1 MSSFR
6 LYSYRDVFNDGDD
19 KLHPGFKI
27 SKTLLV
33 LTKTRPFHKRYIPL
47 TGEELQSAHLKPT
60 KCYLTTADNQAA
72 KRYNNARTGELVLP
86 KENVAPLIPTKNFS
100 SLFSIS
106 IMSDQTTAP
115 SANTPAAG
123 QAAKIILIA
132 NAAGVNRALLL
143 NPTVDAFPDADSGE
157 EVTQW
162 AHKLSFNADGSP
174 RLAEPIEAQAAF
186 DFYMSFVENGV
197 DEASAPFWAII
208 EAPCTIAHVRGV
220 TDILLKELG
229 ESKTVNFNADAFKT
243 WFEAQPDQTL
253 ALGIVYDAAFGEGDT
268 QEVAVLEIGSTMHVA
283 ATVEETA
290 AAIQT
295 AIENAQPAATTTE
308 GVVDAATV
316 AAETTAPDA
325 AAIETPVVQA
335 TTVEDL
341 DTTDGGSAIQAIA
354 DQGGLIRA
362 ATASAEAAAN
372 TFDAIAKA
380 NQAIGEIAVAAAA
393 QQRATAAVLGAAGVQ
408 TVELPAT
415 APVEEVPAT

>member
-1 MSSFR
+1 M
-6 LYSYRDVFNDGDD
+6 
-19 KLHPGFKI
+19 
-27 SKTLLV
+27 
-33 LTKTRPFHKRYIPL
+33 TKTRPFHKRYIPL

-86 KENVAPLIPTKNFS
+86 KENVTPLLPTQNNFT
-100 SLFSIS
+100 SLIQFF
-106 IMSDQTTAP
+106 MSDQTKV
-115 SANTPAAG
+115 TPAAG
-123 QAAKIILIA
+123 QAAKIILIMT
-132 NAAGVNRALLL
+132 AAGLNRALLV
-143 NPTVDAFPDADSGE
+143 NPTVDAFPNADSGE
-157 EVTQW
+157 ELGQW
-162 AHKLSFNADGSP
+162 LDKINFNADKSP

-186 DFYMSFVENGV
+186 DFYLAFVTNGV
-197 DEASAPFWAII
+197 DNESKAFWDII
-208 EAPCTIAHVRGV
+208 AEPCTVAHVRGV
-220 TDILLKELG
+220 SDILTKELG
-229 ESKTVNFNADAFKT
+229 ESKTVNFDADKFKT

-341 DTTDGGSAIQAIA
+341 DTTDGGTSIQAIA